1 MRVLPVLTVAV
12 LVGGGGIAVTSVPAT
27 AAPAVTAPRHL
38 LAPKPAR
45 RTPVLHP
52 APAPASTAPVVV
64 RAVDLAD
71 GGTVRGFTPEFDTT
85 VRIEGGSTSS
95 TQEWVAGASAETQD
109 LYRTQR
115 WGDFTA
121 TVPGLLPRTTY
132 TVRLLLAETYWQD
145 TGRRVFDVMSGD
157 VTARSGI
164 DVAALAGGVNRATSV
179 DVRATT
185 DATGTLDL
193 GFRGVVDRPSVAG
206 IQVLWDQPVR
216 RRVLFPADRDTRVM
230 ALGDSITVGSGAEG
244 QGGYRMPL
252 WRSLAGDGRRFTPV
266 GPVNAPPTSG
276 DYASAGFAAWGG
288 WRIDDLLG
296 RGDLNTTGT
305 DVDDWLRDA
314 APDVVLV
321 HIGNNDSDAG
331 EPTSRI
337 RAELG
342 ELLDRITADRPDA
355 EVVVA
360 RVINVRGTT
369 QARLSAYNEA
379 VADVVAQRSAAGRR
393 VDLVDMEPVVSQAG
407 EYFDDVHPSAQGYDR
422 MAQAWYDALSQI
434 TR

>member
-1 MRVLPVLTVAV
+1 MRVLPLLAGAV
-12 LVGGGGIAVTSVPAT
+12 LVGGGGVAVASAPAT
-27 AAPAVTAPRHL
+27 AAPAVTTGHL
-38 LAPKPAR
+38 PAPKPPR

-52 APAPASTAPVVV
+52 APAPAGTAPVVV

-71 GGTVRGFTPEFDTT
+71 GGTARGFTPESDTT
-85 VRIEGGSTSS
+85 ARVSGGSTSS
-95 TQEWVAGASAETQD
+95 TQAWIAGPAADAQD

-115 WGDFTA
+115 WGDFTT

-132 TVRLLLAETYWQD
+132 TVRLLLAETYWQGA
-145 TGRRVFDVMSGD
+145 GRRVFDVTSRGAT
-157 VTARSGI
+157 VRSRV
-164 DVAALAGGVNRATSV
+164 DVAALAGGPNRATSV

-185 DATGTLDL
+185 DAAGTLDV
-193 GFRGVVDRPSVAG
+193 GFRGVVDEPSVAG

-244 QGGYRMPL
+244 QGGYRVPL
-252 WRSLAGDGRRFTPV
+252 WRALAGDGRRFTPV

-276 DYASAGFAAWGG
+276 DYAATGFAAWGG

-296 RGDLNTTGT
+296 RGGLNTTDT
-305 DVDDWLRDA
+305 SVDDWLRDA

-342 ELLDRITADRPDA
+342 ELLDRVTAARPDA

-360 RVINVRGTT
+360 RVINVRGAT

-379 VADVVAQRSAAGRR
+379 VADVVAQRSAAGHR
-393 VDLVDMEPVVSQAG
+393 VDLVDMEPVVSQWW
-407 EYFDDVHPSAQGYDR
+407 EYSDDVHPSAQGYDR
-422 MAQAWYDALSQI
+422 MAQTWRDALSQI